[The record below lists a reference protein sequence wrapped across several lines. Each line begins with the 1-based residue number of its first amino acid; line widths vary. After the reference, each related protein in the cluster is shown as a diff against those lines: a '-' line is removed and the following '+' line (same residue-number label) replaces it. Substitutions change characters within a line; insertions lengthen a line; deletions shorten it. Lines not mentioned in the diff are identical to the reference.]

1 MSVSIPSCRLA
12 LAGVMLAAPLA
23 SLGVTLV
30 PDQSLSDDQSY
41 QVAIGD
47 MDGDNDP
54 DLVFGQYNDY
64 VELWLNDGT
73 GQFSNSGMDLGN
85 NYASSLYIVD
95 ANDDGSPDL
104 FVGGASAYKEMSAQ
118 ILLNNGSGNF
128 TEDANVS
135 ISGDEAGDWAVAD
148 VDNDGHLDL
157 IAVAY
162 DGFITKN
169 STLSIWYGSDSGYPA
184 TPDEHSISDFSCTS
198 LEAADLAGD
207 AGDELVVG
215 CSPYIGDGTE
225 YPGGIQVWQHNGTE
239 LTNLTAVLETDWDI
253 GDIDFTDIDENGD
266 LDIVATHFNSS
277 TPVSVS
283 GNDHSVWT
291 NNNGT
296 FSAAD
301 LDFSGI
307 SLEIADVDG
316 DSRDDLLIADGSNVR
331 LYLGESG
338 TSFSY
343 LAGTANICSAYAQ
356 HVAAGDL
363 NDDGKTDLAVAST
376 LYYTSTDPA
385 DLVLLQ
391 DGSNPLCTNTG
402 GGSGSGGDDGSDSDD
417 DSDDGESDSSGGA
430 PGFGLMCLLALLSIV
445 RRKQD

>member
-1 MSVSIPSCRLA
+1 MSVSIPSRRLA
-12 LAGVMLAAPLA
+12 LAGVILATPIA
-23 SLGVTLV
+23 SQGVTLV
-30 PDQSLSDDQSY
+30 PNQSLSEDQSY
-41 QVAIGD
+41 QVAVAD
-47 MDGDNDP
+47 MDGDNDS
-54 DLVFGQYNDY
+54 DLVFGQYSDY

-104 FVGGASAYKEMSAQ
+104 FVGGASGYKEMSAQ

-135 ISGDEAGDWAVAD
+135 ISGDEAGDWTVAD
-148 VDNDGHLDL
+148 VNEDGHPDL
-157 IAVAY
+157 IALAY
-162 DGFITKN
+162 DGFTTKS
-169 STLSIWYGSDSGYPA
+169 STLSIWYGSDMGYPA
-184 TPDEHSISDFSCTS
+184 TPDEHSINDFACAS

-215 CSPYIGDGTE
+215 CSPYNGDGTE

-277 TPVSVS
+277 TPVSVT

-301 LDFSGI
+301 LDFNGI
-307 SLEIADVDG
+307 SLHIADVDG
-316 DSRDDLLIADGSNVR
+316 DGRDDLVIADGSNVR

-343 LAGTANICSAYAQ
+343 QAGAAKICSAYAQ
-356 HVAAGDL
+356 HVATGDL
-363 NDDGKTDLAVAST
+363 NDDGKTDLAVAGT
-376 LYYTSTDPA
+376 PYYNSTDPA
-385 DLVLLQ
+385 DLVLIQ
-391 DGSNPLCTNTG
+391 DGSNDLCPNTG
-402 GGSGSGGDDGSDSDD
+402 GGGGSGGDGSDGD
-417 DSDDGESDSSGGA
+417 DSDDGDSDGSGGGGA
-430 PGFGLMCLLALLSIV
+430 LGFGLWLLLGLLSVI
-445 RRKQD
+445 RMKRD